1 MSQSEHEREQDAPT
15 PDPLNVWGAIY
26 GANMEMWSRTVADMI
41 NTDVVAAALGAYLD
55 NYLTT
60 SEPFRRVP
68 EQYMEFWLNSMNM
81 PSRDDV
87 GRLTE
92 RVMTLEDR
100 LQMIDTGA
108 TPAEQIAPQLD
119 LLTNKLEQRHSAM
132 HTRVEEVQARVEALD
147 GRIGQIIQMIEGQ
160 ASHVEGLGQQLTQL
174 TEKVETPPP
183 APTTEVLD
191 ERIGQIIQMI
201 EGQAERTEGLE
212 QRLAQLVEQAATPPP
227 AEPSGLDDVQQRL
240 QALESR
246 LDQVIQLVQER
257 ASQPAASAQPAEPA
271 ELEARVNAL
280 DEKAGH
286 MLGLIQAL
294 HSAS

>member
-1 MSQSEHEREQDAPT
+1 MSQSEHDREQSASS
-15 PDPLNVWGAIY
+15 DPLSVWGAIY

-41 NTDVVAAALGAYLD
+41 NTDVVSDALGAYLD
-55 NYLTT
+55 NYLAS

-119 LLTNKLEQRHSAM
+119 LLANKLHQRHSTM
-132 HTRVEEVQARVEALD
+132 ETRVEEAQARIEALD
-147 GRIGQIIQMIEGQ
+147 GRIGQMMQMIEGQ
-160 ASHVEGLGQQLTQL
+160 ASHVEGLGQQLAQL
-174 TEKVETPPP
+174 AEKAETPPP
-183 APTTEVLD
+183 A
-191 ERIGQIIQMI
+191 
-201 EGQAERTEGLE
+201 
-212 QRLAQLVEQAATPPP
+212 
-227 AEPSGLDDVQQRL
+227 AEPSGLNDVQQRL
-240 QALESR
+240 QALEAR

-257 ASQPAASAQPAEPA
+257 ASQPAPSAQPAEHA

-294 HSAS
+294 HSA

>member
-1 MSQSEHEREQDAPT
+1 MSQSEHDREQGA
-15 PDPLNVWGAIY
+15 PDPFGMWGALY

-41 NTDVVAAALGAYLD
+41 NTEVVSDALGTYLD
-55 NYLTT
+55 NYLAS

-68 EQYMEFWLNSMNM
+68 EQYMEFWLNSLNM

-100 LQMIDTGA
+100 LQMLDTGP

-119 LLTNKLEQRHSAM
+119 LLTNKLEQRHSTM
-132 HTRVEEVQARVEALD
+132 QTRVEEAQARIEALD
-147 GRIGQIIQMIEGQ
+147 GRIGQIIQMIEGQASHVEGLGQQLTQLTKKVETPPAPQAPDERIGQIIQMIEGQ

-183 APTTEVLD
+183 A
-191 ERIGQIIQMI
+191 
-201 EGQAERTEGLE
+201 
-212 QRLAQLVEQAATPPP
+212 
-227 AEPSGLDDVQQRL
+227 AEPSGLTEVQQRL
-240 QALESR
+240 QSLEGR

-257 ASQPAASAQPAEPA
+257 ASQPAASAQPAAPG
-271 ELEARVNAL
+271 ELAARVNAL
-280 DEKAGH
+280 DEKAGE
-286 MLGLIQAL
+286 MLGLIQSL
-294 HSAS
+294 HSA

>member
-1 MSQSEHEREQDAPT
+1 MSQSEHDREQSASS
-15 PDPLNVWGAIY
+15 DPFTVWGTIY

-41 NTDVVAAALGAYLD
+41 NTDVVSDALGTYLD
-55 NYLTT
+55 NYLAS

-119 LLTNKLEQRHSAM
+119 LLTNKLDQRHSTM
-132 HTRVEEVQARVEALD
+132 QTRVEEAQACIEALD

-160 ASHVEGLGQQLTQL
+160 ASHVEGLGQQLVQL
-174 TEKVETPPP
+174 SKKVEKTP
-183 APTTEVLD
+183 APAAAAPD
-191 ERIGQIIQMI
+191 ERIGQIMQMI
-201 EGQAERTEGLE
+201 EGQAARAEGLG
-212 QRLAQLVEQAATPPP
+212 QQLTQLSEKVATPPP
-227 AEPSGLDDVQQRL
+227 AAEPSGLNDVQQRL
-240 QALESR
+240 QALEAR

-257 ASQPAASAQPAEPA
+257 ASQPAPSAQSAEHA

-294 HSAS
+294 HSA